1 MIKGIYETHINVE
14 NLETSIEFYQNVL
27 GLEKCGYNDERRIAF
42 FWVGKPQEYMLGL
55 WEKPKSEIVK
65 MHFAFRC
72 DKEDILNNSIS
83 FLKERNLNPYNFLKD
98 NNEIPMVFSWMPAL
112 AIYFDDPDGHC
123 LEFISI
129 LEGQP
134 KPELGII
141 TFEEWERETKKINP
155 PRRTKIKELAGRVN

>member
-14 NLETSIEFYQNVL
+14 NLEASIEFYQNVL

-129 LEGQP
+129 IEGQP

-141 TFEEWERETKKINP
+141 TFEEWERD
-155 PRRTKIKELAGRVN
+155 TKI

>member
-83 FLKERNLNPYNFLKD
+83 FLKERNLKPYNFLKD
-98 NNEIPMVFSWMPAL
+98 NKEIPMVFSWMPAL

-141 TFEEWERETKKINP
+141 TFDEWERETKIN
-155 PRRTKIKELAGRVN
+155 K

>member
-55 WEKPKSEIVK
+55 WEKPTSEIVK

-72 DKEDILNNSIS
+72 DKEDILNKSIP
-83 FLKERNLNPYNFLKD
+83 FLKERNLKPYNFLKD
-98 NNEIPMVFSWMPAL
+98 KNEIPMVFSWMPAL

-129 LEGQP
+129 LEGP
-134 KPELGII
+134 AKPALGII
-141 TFEEWERETKKINP
+141 TFEEWERQTK
-155 PRRTKIKELAGRVN
+155 TIKEND

>member
-83 FLKERNLNPYNFLKD
+83 FLKERKLNPYNFLKD

-141 TFEEWERETKKINP
+141 TFDEWERKTKINKQ
-155 PRRTKIKELAGRVN
+155 TK

>member
-14 NLETSIEFYQNVL
+14 NLEASIEFYQNVL

-42 FWVGKPQEYMLGL
+42 FWVGKPQEYMLGI

-83 FLKERNLNPYNFLKD
+83 FLKERNLKPYNFLKD

-141 TFEEWERETKKINP
+141 TFDEWERETK
-155 PRRTKIKELAGRVN
+155 IKKQTE

>member
-14 NLETSIEFYQNVL
+14 NLEASIEFYQNVL

-141 TFEEWERETKKINP
+141 TFEEWERETKI
-155 PRRTKIKELAGRVN
+155 

>member
-14 NLETSIEFYQNVL
+14 NLEASIEFYQNVL

-42 FWVGKPQEYMLGL
+42 FWVGQPQEYMLGI

-83 FLKERNLNPYNFLKD
+83 FLKERNLKPYNFLKD
-98 NNEIPMVFSWMPAL
+98 NNETPMVFSWMPAL

-141 TFEEWERETKKINP
+141 TFDEWERETKI
-155 PRRTKIKELAGRVN
+155 

>member
-1 MIKGIYETHINVE
+1 MIKGIYETQINVE
-14 NLETSIEFYQNVL
+14 NLEASIEFYQNVL

-42 FWVGKPQEYMLGL
+42 FWVGIPQEYMLGL

-83 FLKERNLNPYNFLKD
+83 FLKERNLKPYNFLKD
-98 NNEIPMVFSWMPAL
+98 NNETPMVFSWMPAL

-141 TFEEWERETKKINP
+141 TFDEWERETKI
-155 PRRTKIKELAGRVN
+155 

>member
-27 GLEKCGYNDERRIAF
+27 GLEKCDYNDDRRIEF

-72 DKEDILNNSIS
+72 DMKDILNNSIS
-83 FLKERNLNPYNFLKD
+83 YLKDRNLNPYNFLKD

-141 TFEEWERETKKINP
+141 TFDEWERQTKTNKQN
-155 PRRTKIKELAGRVN
+155 E

>member
-14 NLETSIEFYQNVL
+14 NLEASSEFYQNVL

-83 FLKERNLNPYNFLKD
+83 FLKERNLKPYNFLKD
-98 NNEIPMVFSWMPAL
+98 NNETPMVFSWMPAL

-141 TFEEWERETKKINP
+141 TFDEWERETKI
-155 PRRTKIKELAGRVN
+155 

>member
-83 FLKERNLNPYNFLKD
+83 FLKDRNLKPYNFLND

-141 TFEEWERETKKINP
+141 TFEEWERETKI
-155 PRRTKIKELAGRVN
+155 

>member
-14 NLETSIEFYQNVL
+14 NLEASIEFYQNVL
-27 GLEKCGYNDERRIAF
+27 GLEKFGYNDERRIAF

-83 FLKERNLNPYNFLKD
+83 FLKERNLKPYNFLKD
-98 NNEIPMVFSWMPAL
+98 NNETPMVFSWMPAL

-141 TFEEWERETKKINP
+141 TFDEWESETKIQ
-155 PRRTKIKELAGRVN
+155 

>member
-83 FLKERNLNPYNFLKD
+83 FLKERNLKPYNFLKD
-98 NNEIPMVFSWMPAL
+98 NKEIPMVFSWMPAL

-141 TFEEWERETKKINP
+141 TFDEWERKTKINKQ
-155 PRRTKIKELAGRVN
+155 TK

>member
-14 NLETSIEFYQNVL
+14 NLEASIEFYQNVL

-42 FWVGKPQEYMLGL
+42 FWVGKPQEYMLGI

-83 FLKERNLNPYNFLKD
+83 FLKERNLKPYNFLKD

-129 LEGQP
+129 LEGRP

-141 TFEEWERETKKINP
+141 TFDEWERETKI
-155 PRRTKIKELAGRVN
+155 

>member
-14 NLETSIEFYQNVL
+14 NLERSIDFYQNVL
-27 GLEKCGYNDERRIAF
+27 GLEKCGYNDDRRIAF

-55 WEKPKSEIVK
+55 WEKPKAEIVK

-72 DKEDILNNSIS
+72 DRDDILNKSAA
-83 FLKERNLNPYNFLKD
+83 FLKERNLKPYNFLKD
-98 NNEIPMVFSWMPAL
+98 GTDRPMVFAWMPAV

-129 LEGQP
+129 LEG
-134 KPELGII
+134 KPRGELGII
-141 TFEEWERETKKINP
+141 SYEEWEKLED
-155 PRRTKIKELAGRVN
+155 

>member
-14 NLETSIEFYQNVL
+14 NLEASIEFYQNVL

-65 MHFAFRC
+65 MNFAFRC

-83 FLKERNLNPYNFLKD
+83 FLKERNLKPYNFLKD

-129 LEGQP
+129 LEGEP

-141 TFEEWERETKKINP
+141 TYDEWERQTKTNI
-155 PRRTKIKELAGRVN
+155 